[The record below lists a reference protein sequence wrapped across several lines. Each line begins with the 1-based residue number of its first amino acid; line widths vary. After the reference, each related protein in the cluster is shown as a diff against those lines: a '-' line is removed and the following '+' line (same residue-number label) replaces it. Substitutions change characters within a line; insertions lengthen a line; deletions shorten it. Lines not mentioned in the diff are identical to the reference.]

1 MTNEPVL
8 VIGGTGKTGRRVV
21 AGLKERGVA
30 VRVASRSS
38 EQRFDWLDESTWGP
52 ALEGVGAVYAVPL
65 EGVPVPRS
73 FTGLAASSGV
83 GRIVLLSAR
92 GVDVPGYYGD
102 GGTADEKADAAKA
115 DEEEADGV
123 ASHLQGERA
132 VRDSGLEWT
141 ILRPGWF
148 AQNFSEGL
156 FLDSL
161 LAGELRL
168 PVADG
173 AATFVDLEDVA
184 AVAVAAL
191 TEDGHTGQVYEMSGP
206 RAVNLETAVAEI
218 AGATGRPIRYVP
230 VTVDRFTAE
239 LRQEGLS
246 AEDAELWAAA
256 LNPIRRGLEAKISD
270 GVRRALGRDPRDF
283 TEFVK
288 DAAAAGA
295 WRG

>member
-21 AGLKERGVA
+21 AGLQERGVA

-38 EQRFDWLDESTWGP
+38 EQRFDWLDESTWEA

-73 FTGLAASSGV
+73 FTELAVKSGV

-102 GGTADEKADAAKA
+102 GETAEAA
-115 DEEEADGV
+115 EEAGV
-123 ASHLQGERA
+123 ASHLEGERA
-132 VRDSGLEWT
+132 VRASGLEWT
-141 ILRPGWF
+141 VLRPGWF

-156 FLDSL
+156 FLDPL

-168 PVADG
+168 PTAD
-173 AATFVDLEDVA
+173 AAASFVDLDDVA

-206 RAVNLETAVAEI
+206 RAVTLETAVAEI
-218 AGATGRPIRYVP
+218 AEATGRRIRFVP

-239 LRQEGLS
+239 LRQDGLP

-283 TEFVK
+283 AEFVS
-288 DAAAAGA
+288 AAATAGA

>member
-21 AGLKERGVA
+21 AGLTERGVA

-73 FTGLAASSGV
+73 FTELAARSGV
-83 GRIVLLSAR
+83 RRIVLLSAR

-102 GGTADEKADAAKA
+102 GEATDGEKA
-115 DEEEADGV
+115 DEEEAEGA
-123 ASHLQGERA
+123 ASHLQGEQV

-173 AATFVDLEDVA
+173 AATFVDLADVA

-206 RAVNLETAVAEI
+206 RAVDLETAVAEI
-218 AGATGRPIRYVP
+218 AEATGRRIRYVP

-283 TEFVK
+283 TEFVT

>member
-65 EGVPVPRS
+65 EGVAVSRS
-73 FTGLAASSGV
+73 FTGLARRSGV
-83 GRIVLLSAR
+83 KRIVLLSAR
-92 GVDVPGYYGD
+92 GVDVPGYYED
-102 GGTADEKADAAKA
+102 GEAADEKKA
-115 DEEEADGV
+115 VGEEAGV
-123 ASHLQGERA
+123 ASHLQGEGA

-156 FLDSL
+156 FLDAL

-191 TEDGHTGQVYEMSGP
+191 TEEGHTGQVYEMSGP

-218 AGATGRPIRYVP
+218 AEATGRPIRYVP

-246 AEDAELWAAA
+246 AEDAQLWAAA
-256 LNPIRRGLEAKISD
+256 LNPIRRGLEAKVSD

-283 TEFVK
+283 AEFVK

>member
-65 EGVPVPRS
+65 EGVAVSRS
-73 FTGLAASSGV
+73 FTGLARRSGV
-83 GRIVLLSAR
+83 RRIVLLSAR
-92 GVDVPGYYGD
+92 GVDVPGYYENGE
-102 GGTADEKADAAKA
+102 AA
-115 DEEEADGV
+115 DEEKTAGEEAGV
-123 ASHLQGERA
+123 ASHLQGEHA

-156 FLDSL
+156 FLDAL

-218 AGATGRPIRYVP
+218 AEATGRPIRYVP

-256 LNPIRRGLEAKISD
+256 LNPIRGGLEAKVSD

-283 TEFVK
+283 AEFVK
-288 DAAAAGA
+288 DAADAGA

>member
-65 EGVPVPRS
+65 EGVAVSRS
-73 FTGLAASSGV
+73 FTGLARRSGV
-83 GRIVLLSAR
+83 KRIVLLSAR
-92 GVDVPGYYGD
+92 GVDVPGYYEDGEAGD
-102 GGTADEKADAAKA
+102 DENEEKAAG
-115 DEEEADGV
+115 EEAGV
-123 ASHLQGERA
+123 ASHLQGEHA

-156 FLDSL
+156 FLDAL

-173 AATFVDLEDVA
+173 AAAFVDLEDVA

-206 RAVNLETAVAEI
+206 RAVNLETVVAEI
-218 AGATGRPIRYVP
+218 AGVTGRPIRYVP
-230 VTVDRFTAE
+230 VTVGRFTAE

-246 AEDAELWAAA
+246 AEDAQLWAAA
-256 LNPIRRGLEAKISD
+256 LNPIRRGLEAKVSD

-283 TEFVK
+283 AEFVK

>member
-65 EGVPVPRS
+65 EGVAVSRS
-73 FTGLAASSGV
+73 FTGLARRSGV
-83 GRIVLLSAR
+83 KRIVLLSAR
-92 GVDVPGYYGD
+92 GVDVPGYYED
-102 GGTADEKADAAKA
+102 GEAADEKKA
-115 DEEEADGV
+115 VGEEAAV
-123 ASHLQGERA
+123 ASHLQGEGA

-156 FLDSL
+156 FLDAL

-191 TEDGHTGQVYEMSGP
+191 TEEGHTGQVYEMSGP

-218 AGATGRPIRYVP
+218 AEATGRPIRYVP

-246 AEDAELWAAA
+246 AEDAQLWAAA
-256 LNPIRRGLEAKISD
+256 LNPIRRGLEAKVSD

-283 TEFVK
+283 AEFVK

>member
-65 EGVPVPRS
+65 DGVPVPRS
-73 FTGLAASSGV
+73 FTGLAASSGAR
-83 GRIVLLSAR
+83 RIVLLSAR

-102 GGTADEKADAAKA
+102 GEKA
-115 DEEEADGV
+115 DEEKADGEGADGV

-191 TEDGHTGQVYEMSGP
+191 TEDGHIGQVYEMSGP
-206 RAVNLETAVAEI
+206 RAVDLETAVGEI
-218 AGATGRPIRYVP
+218 AEATGRRIRYVP
-230 VTVDRFTAE
+230 VTIDRFTAE

-256 LNPIRRGLEAKISD
+256 LNPIRRGLEAKVSD

-283 TEFVK
+283 TEFVR

>member
-21 AGLKERGVA
+21 AGLTERGVA
-30 VRVASRSS
+30 VRVASRGS

-73 FTGLAASSGV
+73 FTELAAGSGV
-83 GRIVLLSAR
+83 RRIVLLSAR

-102 GGTADEKADAAKA
+102 GEAADEKKA
-115 DEEEADGV
+115 DEEDGV
-123 ASHLQGERA
+123 ASHLQGEHA

-156 FLDSL
+156 FLDPL

-191 TEDGHTGQVYEMSGP
+191 TEHGHTGQVYEMSGP
-206 RAVNLETAVAEI
+206 RAVDLETAVAEI
-218 AGATGRPIRYVP
+218 AEATGRRIRYVP

-246 AEDAELWAAA
+246 AEDAEVWAAA
-256 LNPIRRGLEAKISD
+256 LNPIRRGLEAKVSD

-283 TEFVK
+283 TEFVT